1 MSGQTSHDQHSHGS
15 VRSYVIGLIAS
26 LVLTVIPFALV
37 MTGAFSTLTTVLTI
51 VVTAVFQIAVQL
63 VLFMHLNAKADEG
76 WKLASMVFTVAILI
90 LIIGGSIWIM
100 RQLHANVML
109 GG

>member
-76 WKLASMVFTVAILI
+76 WKLVALVFTVAILI

-100 RQLHANVML
+100 RELHANVML